1 MTAADG
7 KLFQGLAL
15 FLLKDSIN
23 NFLRDQGSKDGNILR
38 RIQKAHEA
46 DDGIQ
51 ESLIHRADK
60 EGFCGVGF
68 LRKGLLAGWN
78 EVEDQ
83 MSIQIQSKAQVGRPV
98 MPESLGR
105 IWAIAP
111 RRQDNCTSHKNSFL
125 VPA

>member
-83 MSIQIQSKAQVGRPV
+83 MSIQIQSKAQVGR
-98 MPESLGR
+98 LR
-105 IWAIAP
+105 
-111 RRQDNCTSHKNSFL
+111 
-125 VPA
+125 